1 MKEVKSAIE
10 LLHTHFS
17 RNALLFKKNKIENR
31 TPLSSTICYI
41 MEQYTDQN
49 IDLVISTLSK
59 PLEQLKPLEDLY
71 RKENPREDGK
81 FYIPDATAFYK
92 WITNKILQNENTKR
106 EN

>member
-1 MKEVKSAIE
+1 MKEIKSAIE

-17 RNALLFKKNKIENR
+17 GNELLFKENKIEDR
-31 TPLSSTICYI
+31 TPLSSAICYV
-41 MEQYTDQN
+41 MDQYTDQN
-49 IDLVISTLSK
+49 IDLVVNMLSK